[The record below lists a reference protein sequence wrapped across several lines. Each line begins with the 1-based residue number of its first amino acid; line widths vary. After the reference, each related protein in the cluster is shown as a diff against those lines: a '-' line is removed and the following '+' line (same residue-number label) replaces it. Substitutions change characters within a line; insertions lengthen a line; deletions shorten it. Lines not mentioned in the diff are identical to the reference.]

1 MSLPSDIRNGLEPS
15 KPNKLHCADTD
26 YRSLQFSVF
35 YFSGTYQIIETV
47 TMKLICSSIL
57 YDQSHAASSDLV
69 IRRRYSDGHGDGNR
83 GLDMPGSLYTSVY
96 IRDHEVLRNGVLRSI
111 NGNSL
116 GSPTDHDSAAYA
128 EW

>member
-69 IRRRYSDGHGDGNR
+69 IRRVRRDQKALSR
-83 GLDMPGSLYTSVY
+83 QQGSTRIALS
-96 IRDHEVLRNGVLRSI
+96 H
-111 NGNSL
+111 
-116 GSPTDHDSAAYA
+116 
-128 EW
+128 